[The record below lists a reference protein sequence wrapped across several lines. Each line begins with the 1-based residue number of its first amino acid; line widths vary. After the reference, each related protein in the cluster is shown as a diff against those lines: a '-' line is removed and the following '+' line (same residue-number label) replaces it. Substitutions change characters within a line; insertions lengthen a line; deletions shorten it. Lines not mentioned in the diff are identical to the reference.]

1 MKKKEN
7 YLVSI
12 NPALEGVYH
21 VATSYTTNRYKA
33 KGVSGRNVISQRLRI
48 YEKDA

>member
-21 VATSYTTNRYKA
+21 VATTSTINKYKA
-33 KGVSGRNVISQRLRI
+33 KGVSGRNVNSQKLRI
-48 YEKDA
+48 YEKGI